1 MMREVEVV
9 GRSAEPLAPLVE
21 PSHLARFESARRAVA
36 DHLAGRTLWHA
47 NSTSRGGGVA
57 ELLHALLGYLVDGG
71 ISTRWLVGNGTD
83 EFFGLTKRLH
93 NHLHGSP
100 GDGGSLGERE
110 RRAYDEAFAEDRAEL
125 LELAAPGDVVV
136 LHDPQTAGLIRPLR
150 AAGIDVVW
158 VCHIGIDDPNDLARS
173 AWEFLMPDVTAASAT
188 VFSRPAYVWD
198 GLEGSTTRVIPPCI
212 DPTSPKN
219 AELSAAECSAILAGA
234 GVSAA
239 GGYVPADAHTRVV
252 HRADMV
258 EVAPPPSDE
267 PLVLQVSR
275 WDRLKDPV
283 GVLQAFA
290 RVPLDLDAHLLLA
303 GPATVPDDPEG
314 RTVLDEVVEAR
325 ESLPNGVRDRVHL
338 ANLPVED
345 LVENAFIVN
354 ALQRRADVVVQK
366 SLAEGFG
373 LTVAEAMWKRR
384 PVVGSRVGGIQDQI
398 DHGES
403 GLLVDPRD
411 LDAFGDAITSL
422 VHDPGFANAIGHGAR
437 ERIRLRFL
445 PPHFL
450 AAHLEL
456 IDELLA
462 AEPRGLSASSEAT

>member
-1 MMREVEVV
+1 MREVEV
-9 GRSAEPLAPLVE
+9 GSRSAQPLASVVE
-21 PSHLARFESARRAVA
+21 PSHLARFETAQRAVA
-36 DHLAGRTLWHA
+36 EHLAGRTLWQI
-47 NSTSRGGGVA
+47 NSTSEGGGVA

-71 ISTRWLVGNGTD
+71 ITTRWLVVDGTD
-83 EFFGLTKRLH
+83 EFFGVTKRLH

-100 GDGGSLGERE
+100 GDGASLGERE
-110 RRAYDEAFAEDRAEL
+110 RQVIDEALAADRAEL
-125 LELAAPGDVVV
+125 LELVAPGDVAV
-136 LHDPQTAGLIRPLR
+136 LHDPQTTGLIRQLR
-150 AAGIDVVW
+150 AAGVDVVW
-158 VCHIGIDDPNDLARS
+158 VCHIGIDDPNDLTRS
-173 AWEFLMPDVTAASAT
+173 AWEFLLPDVAEASAT
-188 VFSRPAYVWD
+188 VFSRPDYVWEV
-198 GLEGSTTRVIPPCI
+198 LEGSTTRVIPPCI
-212 DPTSPKN
+212 DPTSAKN

-234 GVSAA
+234 GVFPLERHLSEA
-239 GGYVPADAHTRVV
+239 GPLEVV
-252 HRADMV
+252 HRAEMV
-258 EVAPPPSDE
+258 EGASPPSDS

-290 RVPLDLDAHLLLA
+290 QVPLHLGAHLLLA
-303 GPATVPDDPEG
+303 GPAKVRDDPEG
-314 RTVLDEVVEAR
+314 RVVLDEVVGAR
-325 ESLPNGVRDRVHL
+325 ESLEHAVLERVHL
-338 ANLPVED
+338 AILSVED
-345 LVENAFIVN
+345 MVENAFVVN

-398 DHGES
+398 VHGES
-403 GLLVDPRD
+403 GLLVAPRD
-411 LDAFGDAITSL
+411 LDALADAITSL
-422 VHDPGFANAIGHGAR
+422 VHDPGFASAIGHGAR

-462 AEPRGLSASSEAT
+462 AEPRLQASSEAT